1 LGHPVGLSYAPTRW
15 GDCFHAKQQPIGRKI
30 KTEDYNTKIRIKC
43 RHKQLVTRYFRHY
56 LSSWLTV

>member
-1 LGHPVGLSYAPTRW
+1 M
-15 GDCFHAKQQPIGRKI
+15 
-30 KTEDYNTKIRIKC
+30 KC